1 MAHVETYLS
10 IEDLAARYRAC
21 EDVCAARHYQT
32 IWLLAQGHT
41 VSAVSAMTSFVPRW
55 IEELLARYNALGE
68 AALGDLRRHN
78 GAHPSVLKR
87 DLLEK
92 LKIRLREP
100 SPDGGVWSSRKV
112 ADFMA
117 GGLGLEKLA
126 PQRGWEAL
134 KAIGWSIQSPRP
146 KNPKAAGPEEEAAF
160 KKSSPRPLLRKPP
173 NILTSRSRSGR
184 RTSIASG

>member
-1 MAHVETYLS
+1 MAHVENHLS

-41 VSAVSAMTSFVPRW
+41 VSAVSTTTSFVPRW

-78 GAHPSVLKR
+78 GARPSVLKR

-92 LKIRLREP
+92 LKIRLQEP
-100 SPDGGVWSSRKV
+100 PPDGGVWSSRKV

-117 GGLGLEKLA
+117 VENSARLGGAQGDRLVDPVA
-126 PQRGWEAL
+126 PAEEPE
-134 KAIGWSIQSPRP
+134 SSD
-146 KNPKAAGPEEEAAF
+146 AGAG
-160 KKSSPRPLLRKPP
+160 SSF
-173 NILTSRSRSGR
+173 
-184 RTSIASG
+184 